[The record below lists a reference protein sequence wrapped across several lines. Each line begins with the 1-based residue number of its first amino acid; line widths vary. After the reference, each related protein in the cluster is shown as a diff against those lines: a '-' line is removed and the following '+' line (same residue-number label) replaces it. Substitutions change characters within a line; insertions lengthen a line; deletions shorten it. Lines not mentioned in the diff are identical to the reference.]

1 MVYEKRIFIAVLAL
15 LLCLSTT
22 VWSDGQDEAEA
33 GKVELDFD
41 THMYNYEPWN
51 GMIQT
56 VVDKYMELNPNVV
69 IKPRGGDYSE
79 TRQTLLSMAAAGDA
93 VDIMNFDT
101 GWHVNLASA
110 GVLTDLR
117 QVAPPEQLAD
127 MNVESGLV
135 DGTLF
140 AVPSILTHQGLYS
153 NQALMDTYGFSH
165 PVTYDDVYEGAR
177 KLKNATQEDIGY
189 LNLSFGSTPGFDQH
203 RWVEIWSFDVFPLE
217 NIEETGKTGLDTP
230 EARHW
235 LEYKRNFMKEGLAFH
250 PGEHMVDTGRR
261 LFPHD
266 QLVFYID
273 GGYATGIIQTVNP
286 DKYGGD
292 KIYEN
297 VSVGNLPRV
306 NPGDDPFNPA
316 VIFHM
321 GIAEQSE
328 NKEEAWKFLWYFLA
342 SDETIEN
349 YTNHAGIT
357 PSLSQQEKH
366 LSSTYNNPIHRGF
379 IEEVLP
385 YSRVVPFSENYL
397 TAAKFVIQAQQEAVH
412 TDKPID
418 EIIADADRSIKSI
431 YGIR

>member
-101 GWHVNLASA
+101 GWHVNLAGA

-117 QVAPPEQLAD
+117 QVAAPEQLAD

-140 AVPSILTHQGLYS
+140 AVPSILTHQGVYS

-165 PVTYDDVYEGAR
+165 PVTWDDVYEGT
-177 KLKNATQEDIGY
+177 TQ
-189 LNLSFGSTPGFDQH
+189 
-203 RWVEIWSFDVFPLE
+203 V
-217 NIEETGKTGLDTP
+217 K
-230 EARHW
+230 
-235 LEYKRNFMKEGLAFH
+235 KRNPGRYRVYEYGVWEHSLALINTGGWKSGALMSFRWRTSKKQVK
-250 PGEHMVDTGRR
+250 PVWTLPKPDTG
-261 LFPHD
+261 
-266 QLVFYID
+266 
-273 GGYATGIIQTVNP
+273 
-286 DKYGGD
+286 
-292 KIYEN
+292 
-297 VSVGNLPRV
+297 S
-306 NPGDDPFNPA
+306 
-316 VIFHM
+316 
-321 GIAEQSE
+321 
-328 NKEEAWKFLWYFLA
+328 
-342 SDETIEN
+342 
-349 YTNHAGIT
+349 
-357 PSLSQQEKH
+357 
-366 LSSTYNNPIHRGF
+366 
-379 IEEVLP
+379 
-385 YSRVVPFSENYL
+385 
-397 TAAKFVIQAQQEAVH
+397 
-412 TDKPID
+412 
-418 EIIADADRSIKSI
+418 SIKETS
-431 YGIR
+431 